1 MLVIRKSD
9 ERGKGEYGWLDAKYT
24 FSFAR
29 YVDRRR
35 MGFRSLRVMNEDRVA
50 PGRGFG
56 QHPHDNMEI
65 ITVVL
70 EGRLAHKDT
79 LGNQRE
85 LVPGMAQVM
94 SAGEGLEHSEF
105 NPSTTEGTHLYQI
118 WIEPDRAGSKAGYVD
133 LPIPPATAAR
143 PARVIASADGRDGSA
158 KINADATVTMV
169 TLGAS
174 GTHDVAIS
182 AGRHAWVQV
191 LRGGASLNGQRI
203 IEGDGAAVSNER
215 RILIESGEGGELL
228 VFDLA

>member
-9 ERGKGEYGWLDAKYT
+9 ERGNGEYGWLDARYT

-29 YVDRRR
+29 YVDRRH

-118 WIEPDRAGSKAGYVD
+118 WIEPDRAGTKAGYVD
-133 LPIPPATAAR
+133 LQIPPAKTAPHQST
-143 PARVIASADGRDGSA
+143 PAAFP
-158 KINADATVTMV
+158 
-169 TLGAS
+169 LP
-174 GTHDVAIS
+174 
-182 AGRHAWVQV
+182 
-191 LRGGASLNGQRI
+191 LR
-203 IEGDGAAVSNER
+203 
-215 RILIESGEGGELL
+215 
-228 VFDLA
+228 